1 MADDPREHLEGLSD
15 DLASAA
21 ADGHD
26 AAEELHGSVDEF
38 LAKPDPTPEDHAD
51 LSDQLNDA
59 LLHFEVSH
67 PSLSATMQRV
77 IDSLSASGI

>member
-1 MADDPREHLEGLSD
+1 MSDDARRDLEGLAD

-26 AAEELHGSVDEF
+26 TAEDLHGQVNEY
-38 LAKPDPTPEDHAD
+38 LANPDPSPEDHEALHD
-51 LSDQLNDA
+51 QLSDG

-67 PSLSATMQRV
+67 PSLSGAMQRV